1 MTGKGSFQRFLS
13 RAALLLPL
21 FCSAC
26 SHESAEVKSPGFDEQ
41 IPKPTMNYAS
51 GSLWQASSSGL
62 AEDVKAR
69 GRGDI
74 VTVVISEQASA
85 SKQASTGT
93 SRASSLSAGMPNLL
107 GLEKTPVKGWM
118 DLANLLNASF
128 ASKFDGSGSTSRA
141 ETLQATISTKVV
153 EALPNGNLMIEGR
166 RNVKVNN
173 EDQIIVL
180 TGTVRSRDVNADN
193 TISSSLIADAR
204 INYSGKGIIS
214 DRQKPGWLMNVLD
227 AVWPF

>member
-1 MTGKGSFQRFLS
+1 MTGTGRFQKVFS

-21 FCSAC
+21 LLAGCA
-26 SHESAEVKSPGFDEQ
+26 HQSAEVQTPSFDEQ
-41 IPKPTMNYAS
+41 IPKPQMNYAS

-69 GRGDI
+69 RRGDI

-93 SRASSLSAGMPNLL
+93 SRSSSMSAGIPNLL

-128 ASKFDGSGSTSRA
+128 SSKFDGSGSTSRA
-141 ETLQATISTKVV
+141 ETLQATMSTKVV

-173 EDQIIVL
+173 EDQIIML

-193 TISSSLIADAR
+193 TISSSLIADAK